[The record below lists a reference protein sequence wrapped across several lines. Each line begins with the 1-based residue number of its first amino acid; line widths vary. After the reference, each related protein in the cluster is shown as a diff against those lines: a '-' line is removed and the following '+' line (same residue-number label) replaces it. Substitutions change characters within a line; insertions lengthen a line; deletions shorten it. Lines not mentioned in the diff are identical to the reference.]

1 MVRESGRSQSSGPVA
16 AYLLALDEVLDSLP
30 IADVERVIEVVRRA
44 WATGRR
50 VFVFGNG
57 GSAATA
63 SHLAVDLAK
72 GLVDGVRPRLRA
84 IALTDSVPLLTA
96 YGNDTGYDR
105 VFAEQLANLVEPGDV
120 AIAISGSGNSPNV
133 LAAVQLARE
142 RGATTVGLSG
152 FRGGRLREMVDHAV
166 VVPSDNMQQIED
178 AHLVIAHA
186 LFVALRDGPDPSDA

>member
-96 YGNDTGYDR
+96 YGNDTSYDR

-152 FRGGRLREMVDHAV
+152 FRGGRLRDMVDHAV